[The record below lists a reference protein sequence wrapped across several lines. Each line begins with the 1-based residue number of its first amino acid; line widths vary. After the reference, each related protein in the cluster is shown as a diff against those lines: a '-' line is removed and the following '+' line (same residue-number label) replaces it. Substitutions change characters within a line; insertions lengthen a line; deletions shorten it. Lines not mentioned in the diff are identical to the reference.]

1 MRTSGANTHST
12 MKVKKILRKTKRKTK
27 KRRKNRKRRRTKRKK
42 RMRMEMTKRRMK
54 KKTTMTKIR
63 MKTMAMAMVMMK
75 RKTKIPMKT
84 KMIRTIKLTKTT
96 RMSKIKTKLMM
107 MVNKTGKMKM
117 IHNQWLTALRHLMTS
132 MRLCYVYTI
141 KRELSTLILID
152 SSLTLTLLLKHSNG
166 LCIWQRSVSSST
178 LIGKIESVKVRT

>member
-84 KMIRTIKLTKTT
+84 KMIRTSKMTRTIKMTKTT

-152 SSLTLTLLLKHSNG
+152 SSLTLILLLKHSNG
-166 LCIWQRSVSSST
+166 LCIWQR
-178 LIGKIESVKVRT
+178 